1 MTTATPPAVPRWLD
15 RDMAEAHREALRA
28 LEREK
33 AKPAHI
39 REARVKN
46 LLRWLGDGPRS

>member
-1 MTTATPPAVPRWLD
+1 VTTVTPPAAPRYVSS
-15 RDMAEAHREALRA
+15 DMAEAHREALRS
-28 LEREK
+28 LERER

-39 REARVKN
+39 REVRRKN

>member
-1 MTTATPPAVPRWLD
+1 MTTVNPTTTPRYVSA
-15 RDMAEAHREALRA
+15 DMAEAHREALRA

-39 REARVKN
+39 REARTKN
-46 LLRWLGDGPRS
+46 LLRWLGDGPRT

>member
-1 MTTATPPAVPRWLD
+1 VTTVNPPATPRYVST
-15 RDMAEAHREALRA
+15 DMAEAHREALRS

-46 LLRWLGDGPRS
+46 LLRWLGEGPRS